1 VSAFQSIVDRLPKHI
16 PTWLVLVVACG
27 IAFCTRVLLP
37 YDDVFH
43 NGVITYQ
50 ETDAWFHVRT
60 VENLAHHYPRRME
73 RDPYGSYPDGQ
84 VVDTGPFYDLLLGGV
99 IWLVGAGHPSE
110 RLVDTMAAWYPAV
123 LGLLLAPVAFLLGRS
138 VFGRDVG
145 LLSALIAASLPGTFL
160 TVSSI
165 GYTDHH
171 VMESLLAALFLW
183 LLVRCLDQ
191 PRAPL
196 RMLCAGLALTA
207 YLLTF
212 VAGSFLVGIVVV
224 WAFYEIAR
232 SMWTGGERNFP
243 VVSIAT
249 VLLIPLPFFWP
260 VRHML
265 WMNHTIAALVLGAA
279 GMLLLS
285 AWARICIRS
294 PWPRSLFV
302 GVTLSVAA
310 ASLLLARIFAAGW
323 LMEVKAVLTRFIP
336 HRGPGAQY
344 VAEMQSLIFS
354 KGYLSLE
361 WAWQQFAGCFALT
374 IVALILLLNMAV
386 RRPEAKRDLLGFWG
400 AAILFMTIGQVRM
413 SYYLGLI
420 AAVLTAHL
428 AVEAMR
434 QPGRVRWISAAML
447 MGVVFIPNWAQ
458 AFQDRNPGAMLT
470 PDWRQALDWMR
481 TSTPEPFGDANFYFA
496 DYGNSATRDRDFVF
510 PPTAYSVMAW
520 WDYGYWITNI
530 GRRIPVANPTQKGAS
545 VAARFFLAQ
554 SEEEAAAILEQWN
567 SRYVVVDAHLV
578 QIGDRH
584 HGNGIYQAFFAFDPD
599 AHSNDYFFVATEKDE
614 GGKATPSVFFRP
626 GYFKSMAVRLFLS
639 GGLPTTETTQPA
651 VIFFEQKSSAPGAYP
666 EVTSIQHYT
675 DVSEAKAVAAPCSP
689 DTCLLASDNPTQPLE
704 PYQGMQ
710 RFKRVFASTVSR
722 FGVGAGPRG
731 AQVFELKP
739 RSTPNSL

>member
-1 VSAFQSIVDRLPKHI
+1 M
-16 PTWLVLVVACG
+16 LVVACG
-27 IAFCTRVLLP
+27 IAFCTRVLVP
-37 YDDVFH
+37 YDNVFQ

-60 VENLAHHYPRRME
+60 VENLAHHFPRRME

-99 IWLVGAGHPSE
+99 IWLAGAGHPSE
-110 RLVDTMAAWYPAV
+110 KLVDTVAAWYPAV
-123 LGLLLAPVAFLLGRS
+123 LGLLLVPMAFLLGRS
-138 VFGRDVG
+138 VFGRNVG
-145 LLSALIAASLPGTFL
+145 LLSALIAASLPGIFL
-160 TVSSI
+160 SVSRI

-183 LLVRCLDQ
+183 LLVRCLDK
-191 PRAPL
+191 PGAPGHVL
-196 RMLCAGLALTA
+196 GAGLALAA

-212 VAGSFLVGIVVV
+212 VAGSFLVGIVVM

-243 VVSIAT
+243 VVSIAA
-249 VLLIPLPFFWP
+249 VLLLPLPFLWP

-265 WMNHTIAALVLGAA
+265 WMNHTLAALLLGVA

-285 AWARICIRS
+285 GWARICDKS
-294 PWPRSLFV
+294 PWPRALFA
-302 GVTLSVAA
+302 GVTLSVAV
-310 ASLLLARIFAAGW
+310 ASLLLARIFAIGW
-323 LMEVKAVLTRFIP
+323 LTEVKAVLTRFIP

-361 WAWQQFAGCFALT
+361 WAWQQFGGCFALT
-374 IVALILLLNMAV
+374 VVALILLLNMTI
-386 RRPEAKRDLLGFWG
+386 RRPLAKRDLLGFWG

-420 AAVLTAHL
+420 AAVLTAYL
-428 AVEAMR
+428 AAEAMR
-434 QPGRVRWISAAML
+434 QPGRVRWISAAVL
-447 MGVVFIPNWAQ
+447 AAVVFIPNWAQ

-481 TSTPEPFGDANFYFA
+481 TSTPEPFGNANFYFA
-496 DYGNSATRDRDFVF
+496 DYGATATRDRGFVF

-530 GRRIPVANPTQKGAS
+530 GRRIPVANPTQKGADA
-545 VAARFFLAQ
+545 AARFFLSQ
-554 SEEEAAAILEQWN
+554 SEDEAAAILERWN

-584 HGNGIYQAFFAFDPD
+584 HGYGIYQAFFAYDHD
-599 AHSNDYFFVATEKDE
+599 ARSDDYFFVATEKDE
-614 GGKATPSVFFRP
+614 SGKLIPSIFFRP
-626 GYFKSMAVRLFLS
+626 AYFKSMAVRLFLS
-639 GGLPTTETTQPA
+639 GGLPTAETAQPA
-651 VIFFEQKSSAPGAYP
+651 VIFYEQKSSLPGAAP
-666 EVTSIQHYT
+666 EVTSIQHYA
-675 DVSEAKAVAAPCSP
+675 DISEAKAVAAQCAPNR
-689 DTCLLASDNPTQPLE
+689 CLLASDNPTQSLE
-704 PYQGMQ
+704 PYEGMK
-710 RFKRVFASTVSR
+710 RFTRVFASTVSR

-739 RSTPNSL
+739 RPTPNSL